1 MSDKNFPSRVKNP
14 YNKNCMCR
22 PELQQ
27 SNMQSRENLVNRLNN
42 KTFPKI
48 SLQVLKIPITDAAVQ
63 QLSMQNRE
71 KLCQS
76 SQKQIITETRIVNN
90 YWKENTLLKCMK
102 AGSDAFQKSNRVLTV
117 VISCQVH
124 QFII

>member
-14 YNKNCMCR
+14 YNRNFMCQT
-22 PELQQ
+22 ELQQ

-76 SQKQIITETRIVNN
+76 SQQQIITESRTLNN
-90 YWKENTLLKCMK
+90 YWNRIKC
-102 AGSDAFQKSNRVLTV
+102 
-117 VISCQVH
+117 
-124 QFII
+124 